1 MFVTVRPQ
9 PLDGTRH
16 EPRGANFARR
26 RLHRFMHGPI
36 PAITTVT
43 AVFGYAIAHIAT
55 EPINPGHPSFP
66 MILAFLGA
74 SIGAT
79 WELIASV
86 ARQST
91 QDLSA
96 RARDRAFW
104 FSLAAGWIGTIVY
117 VACLLAVGF

>member
-1 MFVTVRPQ
+1 
-9 PLDGTRH
+9 
-16 EPRGANFARR
+16 
-26 RLHRFMHGPI
+26 MHGPI
-36 PAITTVT
+36 PAITTIT
-43 AVFGYAIAHIAT
+43 AVFGYAIAQMAT

-79 WELIASV
+79 WELVASII
-86 ARQST
+86 RKSPE
-91 QDLSA
+91 DLAA

-117 VACLLAVGF
+117 VACLLALAF